1 MKIKEFYPCNKKFS
15 FRKVTLYEVTR
26 EIHSLVV
33 TKASPIESVPIKII
47 KNHIEIIS
55 PKIKMDFNHAIN
67 NGTFPQNM
75 KLADVTPVFKKDNRH
90 LKNNYRPVSI
100 LSSMS
105 KIFERLM
112 RNQINIFMEDKLS
125 MFLCGYRKGMG
136 AQNCLLYL
144 ITKWKSSLDRSSKCG
159 ILFTDLS
166 KAFDCL
172 SHELL
177 IAKLDSYG
185 FDYASLKL
193 IYSYLS
199 DRFQRVNVNSS
210 FSSWFKILTG
220 VPQGSILGPD
230 LYNFNSNDLFLFL
243 LLDICNFAD
252 DNSPFSISPK
262 IPEVLTQL
270 THESK
275 ILLNWIRNNHLK
287 ANPDKFHLVLSEKDK
302 TLSIEVSGF
311 DIKNQLSAK
320 LLGIRIDNKL
330 NFNEHVNN
338 LCSKASQKLHA
349 LARVRNYMNM
359 NQSKVLMKTFILSH
373 FGYCPLVWMM
383 HNRRLNN
390 RINRIHER
398 ALRLVYK
405 DDSSSF
411 EELLKIDNS
420 FTIHERNIQS
430 LAIELYKVINRL
442 SPKIMDQVFPLREKL
457 RYPNQNIFVTRNTKT
472 VSWGIENVANLG
484 PKIWQLIP
492 NEIKCSPSLFIFKK
506 KIRRWKPSNCP
517 CRICKTYRVLVL
529 SSFCFFKKFRILMLF

>member
-1 MKIKEFYPCNKKFS
+1 MH
-15 FRKVTLYEVTR
+15 T
-26 EIHSLVV
+26 
-33 TKASPIESVPIKII
+33 
-47 KNHIEIIS
+47 
-55 PKIKMDFNHAIN
+55 
-67 NGTFPQNM
+67 
-75 KLADVTPVFKKDNRH
+75 
-90 LKNNYRPVSI
+90 
-100 LSSMS
+100 
-105 KIFERLM
+105 
-112 RNQINIFMEDKLS
+112 
-125 MFLCGYRKGMG
+125 
-136 AQNCLLYL
+136 
-144 ITKWKSSLDRSSKCG
+144 CG

-185 FDYASLKL
+185 FDYALLKL

-199 DRFQRVNVNSS
+199 DRFQRVNVSSS

-270 THESK
+270 VHESK

-287 ANPDKFHLVLSEKDK
+287 DNTDKFHLVLSEKDE

-311 DIKNQLSAK
+311 DIKNQQSAK

-349 LARVRNYMNM
+349 LARVRNYMNI
-359 NQSKVLMKTFILSH
+359 NQSKILMKTFILSH
-373 FGYCPLVWMM
+373 FGYCTLVWMM
-383 HNRRLNN
+383 HNRTLNN

-405 DDSSSF
+405 DDSSS
-411 EELLKIDNS
+411 L
-420 FTIHERNIQS
+420 
-430 LAIELYKVINRL
+430 
-442 SPKIMDQVFPLREKL
+442 
-457 RYPNQNIFVTRNTKT
+457 
-472 VSWGIENVANLG
+472 
-484 PKIWQLIP
+484 
-492 NEIKCSPSLFIFKK
+492 
-506 KIRRWKPSNCP
+506 
-517 CRICKTYRVLVL
+517 
-529 SSFCFFKKFRILMLF
+529 